1 MLIDAKNA
9 HNHNQTLHTTCTLP
23 GRSPNF
29 FASCKRRATRPIAN
43 PQLSQRPRHTNR
55 RTSACAAG
63 KVDIDSRQDGHLDPK
78 TARSIPATHEQ
89 QHTICAWHAKRDA
102 CPHQAKPHTSCNT
115 GMTQTKLP
123 LMAGRTHLLGRPR
136 GRSTC
141 RPLLGGLSASR
152 SAPGGSRPS
161 FEEVEQLLRTA
172 GQRAHQIG
180 QRQAGSRC
188 GERCARHT
196 CSPRVNRPSSTART
210 NTSEAST
217 VSSRMI
223 SPS

>member
-1 MLIDAKNA
+1 MFMLMHALMMVLMFATPCRDRGVHPKNRFFQRSFEPKPLIPRESTMLIDAKNA
-9 HNHNQTLHTTCTLP
+9 PNHNQTLHTTCTLP
-23 GRSPNF
+23 GRRNGAPWH
-29 FASCKRRATRPIAN
+29 A
-43 PQLSQRPRHTNR
+43 
-55 RTSACAAG
+55 RTAWPAWRAAG
-63 KVDIDSRQDGHLDPK
+63 MER
-78 TARSIPATHEQ
+78 ATHEQ

-136 GRSTC
+136 GRSTS

-172 GQRAHQIG
+172 G
-180 QRQAGSRC
+180 
-188 GERCARHT
+188 
-196 CSPRVNRPSSTART
+196 
-210 NTSEAST
+210 
-217 VSSRMI
+217 
-223 SPS
+223 

>member
-1 MLIDAKNA
+1 MLENNLKTDVGAVSRRGVHPKNCFFQRSFEPKPLIPRGSTMLIDAKNA
-9 HNHNQTLHTTCTLP
+9 PNHNQTLHTTCTLP

-102 CPHQAKPHTSCNT
+102 CPHQAKPHIF
-115 GMTQTKLP
+115 MQH
-123 LMAGRTHLLGRPR
+123 RHDTHKATAHGRPH
-136 GRSTC
+136 
-141 RPLLGGLSASR
+141 
-152 SAPGGSRPS
+152 APSW
-161 FEEVEQLLRTA
+161 
-172 GQRAHQIG
+172 I
-180 QRQAGSRC
+180 
-188 GERCARHT
+188 
-196 CSPRVNRPSSTART
+196 RVAL
-210 NTSEAST
+210 
-217 VSSRMI
+217 
-223 SPS
+223 

>member
-1 MLIDAKNA
+1 
-9 HNHNQTLHTTCTLP
+9 
-23 GRSPNF
+23 
-29 FASCKRRATRPIAN
+29 
-43 PQLSQRPRHTNR
+43 
-55 RTSACAAG
+55 
-63 KVDIDSRQDGHLDPK
+63 
-78 TARSIPATHEQ
+78 
-89 QHTICAWHAKRDA
+89 
-102 CPHQAKPHTSCNT
+102 
-115 GMTQTKLP
+115 MTQTKLP

-172 GQRAHQIG
+172 GQRAHQVG

-196 CSPRVNRPSSTART
+196 CSPRVKRPSITART
-210 NTSEAST
+210 KTSEAST
-217 VSSRMI
+217 VSSRTIGPSYAHASGAADERNGGQQRRAQCRAPWPASSDLAMARWAYLPIFFGGCI
-223 SPS
+223 SYFPPG